1 MKNGWWIASSV
12 TAAVVVAGV
21 IGAGVWADGRGF
33 GLNHPPALTVAEP
46 PALLQPAI
54 NPEATTVPDFH
65 GLSQALTLHGEDPR
79 LGTFV
84 GVARDVESGTVV
96 WEQDPDQGVRPA
108 SATKILTAAV
118 ALHELGWADTVP
130 TEVLAGP
137 DPGTVVIR
145 AGGDVTLSRGQL
157 DELAAQ
163 LGERSVDTVL
173 VDTGIWP
180 DAAFAETW
188 DVADIDAGYIA
199 PVEPV
204 MIEGGR
210 LTGSHGD
217 VPRSH
222 TPALDVAGA
231 LAQRLGAEHTGTGTA
246 TGTEVL
252 ARVESDTL
260 EQRLSRMMEESDN
273 VMAEGIAREVA
284 QARGLPTDARS
295 TAAMTLEILAEQGF
309 NLDGVSIVDN
319 SGLSFD
325 NVITPRLL
333 DDILNRAATEPELR
347 PLLGTLPIAN
357 ATGTLGERYDGLS
370 GAGWVRAKTGTLT
383 DTSALAGVVT
393 SDSGRVFTFAFVS
406 NDSAI
411 LDARVALDEMAS
423 ILRDF

>member
-1 MKNGWWIASSV
+1 MKNRWWVASAV
-12 TAAVVVAGV
+12 TAAVAVAGV
-21 IGAGVWADGRGF
+21 IGAGVWADGF
-33 GLNHPPALTVAEP
+33 GLNHPPALTVSEP
-46 PALLQPAI
+46 TALFRPAI
-54 NPEATTVPDFH
+54 DPGTPEAPDFTA
-65 GLSQALTLHGEDPR
+65 LSTRLSTQAADPR

-84 GVARDVESGTVV
+84 GQARDVQSGEIV
-96 WEQDPDQGVRPA
+96 WERNPGQGVRPA

-118 ALHELGWADTVP
+118 ALYELGRGDTVA

-137 DPGTVVIR
+137 TAGTVVIR
-145 AGGDVTLSRGQL
+145 AGGDVTLSRAQL
-157 DELAAQ
+157 DELAQQ
-163 LGERSVDTVL
+163 LAGRSVDTVL

-180 DAAFAETW
+180 DAAFAGTW
-188 DVADIDAGYIA
+188 DEADIDAGYIA
-199 PVEPV
+199 PVEAV

-210 LTGSHGD
+210 LSGSHGD

-222 TPALDVAGA
+222 TPALDVAAA
-231 LAQRLGAEHTGTGTA
+231 LAQRLGAEHSGTGTA

-284 QARGLPTDARS
+284 QSRGLPTDARS
-295 TAAMTLEILAEQGF
+295 TAELTLDILGEHGF
-309 NLDGVSIVDN
+309 NLEGVSIVDN

-333 DDILNRAATEPELR
+333 DDVLTRAATESELR
-347 PLLGTLPIAN
+347 PLLGTLPIAH
-357 ATGTLGERYDGLS
+357 ATGTLGERYEGLS

-411 LDARVALDEMAS
+411 LDARAALDEMAS